1 MVGPVVDVAP
11 PVAIVAQAGGGAL
24 PTTSRWRGGC
34 VFQLSQVGMSGS
46 ASCPSPAAMA
56 SMCTRLQLCNGYT
69 RESPTSRTT
78 PQPTR
83 LRTAPFSRK
92 AGQERRRSRRVSGR
106 PPSPRRPGIRD
117 PGTASKHR
125 PPQPRTSSP
134 DGPIPSEGGAE
145 EIGARCSWNDI
156 GRGPLQQPWQRLP
169 RQARP
174 GPLVEGLTQHGAATL
189 SPLKNCGRLACSRN
203 RTSTRRRRTSA
214 AGHSPRTLQR
224 GRRRPR
230 LEPGWQAGRK
240 VIHHPTRP
248 PQQAPAALHPSLMM
262 REEDHRRRLRHRC
275 RHGVHHGWR
284 PATRSHRG
292 SLPQLE
298 QPWQPPRSGHACCR
312 CPALARPSV
321 HTPARAKGKR
331 IASASPSSV
340 KLSSG

>member
-1 MVGPVVDVAP
+1 MLPPRWPLWLKREGPSP
-11 PVAIVAQAGGGAL
+11 PPPGGGGVVCFKLA
-24 PTTSRWRGGC
+24 
-34 VFQLSQVGMSGS
+34 QVGMSGS

-117 PGTASKHR
+117 PGPASKHR
-125 PPQPRTSSP
+125 PPQPLTSSP
-134 DGPIPSEGGAE
+134 DGPLPSEGGAE
-145 EIGARCSWNDI
+145 EIGVRCSWNDV

-189 SPLKNCGRLACSRN
+189 SPLKNCGRLACPRN

-224 GRRRPR
+224 GGDG
-230 LEPGWQAGRK
+230 PGSSR
-240 VIHHPTRP
+240 
-248 PQQAPAALHPSLMM
+248 
-262 REEDHRRRLRHRC
+262 D
-275 RHGVHHGWR
+275 
-284 PATRSHRG
+284 
-292 SLPQLE
+292 
-298 QPWQPPRSGHACCR
+298 
-312 CPALARPSV
+312 
-321 HTPARAKGKR
+321 GKR
-331 IASASPSSV
+331 
-340 KLSSG
+340 GGR